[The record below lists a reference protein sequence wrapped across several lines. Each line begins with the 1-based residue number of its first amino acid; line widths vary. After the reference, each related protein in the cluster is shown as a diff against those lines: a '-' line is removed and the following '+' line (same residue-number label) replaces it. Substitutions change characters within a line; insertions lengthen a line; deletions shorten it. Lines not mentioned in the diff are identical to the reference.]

1 MTRIVL
7 SEEQAQLLKATEEIQ
22 ICDPQGH
29 IVVVIPPQLTPEEFA
44 KLRRAKDSKGPPV
57 PAEEVHKTLEALE
70 QAWQR
75 EGPFGIE
82 RAREIVRQ
90 RREERGS

>member
-7 SEEQAQLLKATEEIQ
+7 TEEQAKLLNAAEEVQ
-22 ICDPQGH
+22 ICDPHGH
-29 IVVVIPPQLTPEEFA
+29 VIVVIPPKLTPEEVA
-44 KLRRAKDSKGPPV
+44 ILRRAKDRKGPTI
-57 PAEEVHKTLEALE
+57 PAAEVHKTLEALE
-70 QAWQR
+70 EAWQR

-90 RREERGS
+90 RREARGG

>member
-1 MTRIVL
+1 MTRIML
-7 SEEQAQLLKATEEIQ
+7 TEEQAKLLNPTEEVQ

-29 IVVVIPPQLTPEEFA
+29 IIVVVPPKLTAEELA
-44 KLRRAKDSKGPPV
+44 ILRRAKERKGPTI
-57 PAEEVHKTLEALE
+57 PAAEVRKNLQALE
-70 QAWQR
+70 EAWQR

-90 RREERGS
+90 RREARGS